1 MTQAPEPDPD
11 HPHPGPAPERSAP
24 DAAGRLLSAL
34 LAAAGMTERP
44 AAEPV
49 LVETAG

>member
-1 MTQAPEPDPD
+1 MTQAPEPDPH
-11 HPHPGPAPERSAP
+11 HPHPGPTPEPSAP

-34 LAAAGMTERP
+34 LASAGMTAP

-49 LVETAG
+49 LVETGG